1 MSEEQANYTATY
13 IASRDGCVSDEGL
26 RTLSEDIDAK
36 PLDRQVGGD
45 HYKRLKIQ
53 PIEYCLHNNLNVAQ
67 SKVVKYITRYPFK
80 NGVEDL
86 QKAKHMID
94 ILIEFEESKL

>member
-1 MSEEQANYTATY
+1 MSEEQANY
-13 IASRDGCVSDEGL
+13 DVSFVADMP
-26 RTLSEDIDAK
+26 RVYDDIDEK

-80 NGVEDL
+80 NGIEDL

-94 ILIEFEESKL
+94 ILIEFEESKE

>member
-1 MSEEQANYTATY
+1 MSEEQAKY
-13 IASRDGCVSDEGL
+13 DVSFVADMP
-26 RTLSEDIDAK
+26 RVYDDIDAK
-36 PLDRQVGGD
+36 PLDRQIGGN
-45 HYKRLKIQ
+45 HYKHLKIQ

-80 NGVEDL
+80 NGIEDL

-94 ILIEFEESKL
+94 ILIEFEENKE

>member
-13 IASRDGCVSDEGL
+13 IASRDGCVSD
-26 RTLSEDIDAK
+26 IDAK
-36 PLDRQVGGD
+36 PLDRQIGGD
-45 HYKRLKIQ
+45 HYKHLKIQ

-94 ILIEFEESKL
+94 ILIEFEESKI